1 MDGDSTI
8 SQKFAVSLK
17 SKDED
22 QNQGKLPDP
31 YFNSKS
37 SIWSKISL
45 NYIDETFLIFVSNLS
60 RQAYE
65 SIYRLIGTIL
75 KIKKKKKRI
84 NFQHPILLSD
94 HIHVLNNF

>member
-75 KIKKKKKRI
+75 KSKKTI